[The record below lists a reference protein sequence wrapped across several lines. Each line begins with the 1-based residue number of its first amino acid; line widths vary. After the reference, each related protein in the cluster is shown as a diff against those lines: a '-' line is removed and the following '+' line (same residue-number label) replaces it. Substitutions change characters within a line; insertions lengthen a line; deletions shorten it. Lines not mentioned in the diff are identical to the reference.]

1 MRRIEFIAP
10 VEAMRGNLS
19 GSQRLTYPTQNNRA
33 WDSPSNKRN
42 YSTNYSSRYIG
53 SKRAMNGKKFFS
65 VKTKTAVTMSP
76 KMREQQAVLSVG
88 SVMANLI
95 MADLRTL
102 VRLQELFKISPE
114 ISQGWSFKRWISVY
128 TRNGLKNKKHIVF
141 PTTGSQ
147 AAIIFVNPYITAA
160 APSQAYDVNDH
171 FPAELIY
178 KFALQLG
185 DANLTKNT
193 VTFDGAKYEMFN
205 MAGQTWA
212 ANRTAESGLV
222 IGKPIGYIFL
232 NGRIAPNVTSGG
244 FVIPS
249 GGGQIKF
256 IPGPEYMTGVPVYT
270 TEEGEEVAV
279 ETTDEVIA
287 SGDYIAHN

>member
-1 MRRIEFIAP
+1 MRRIEFLAP

-42 YSTNYSSRYIG
+42 YSTNYSTRYIG

-147 AAIIFVNPYITAA
+147 AAIVFVNPYITAA
-160 APSQAYDVNDH
+160 APSQAYNVNDR
-171 FPAELIY
+171 FPLDLIY

-193 VTFDGAKYEMFN
+193 VKFDGVDYELFN
-205 MAGQTWA
+205 IAGQSWA
-212 ANRTAESGLV
+212 ANRSSEGGLMIDRPIGRIFVNGHDAESV
-222 IGKPIGYIFL
+222 P
-232 NGRIAPNVTSGG
+232 TGG

-256 IPGPEYMTGVPVYT
+256 IPGPEYLTGVPVYT
-270 TEEGEEVAV
+270 TEESEEVAV

-287 SGDYIAHN
+287 SGEYIAHN

>member
-1 MRRIEFIAP
+1 MRKIEFLAP

-42 YSTNYSSRYIG
+42 YATNYGTRYIG
-53 SKRAMNGKKFFS
+53 NKRAQTGKKFFA

-102 VRLQELFKISPE
+102 VALQQLWSISPE
-114 ISQGWSFKRWISVY
+114 FSQGWSFKRWISVY
-128 TRNGLKNKKHIVF
+128 TRNGLKSKRHIVF

-160 APSQAYDVNDH
+160 APSQAYSVNDR
-171 FPAELIY
+171 FPSDLIY
-178 KFALQLG
+178 KFAMQLS
-185 DANLTKNT
+185 DTDLA
-193 VTFDGAKYEMFN
+193 MFN
-205 MAGQTWA
+205 LECNGVTYQFFNQVGKTWA
-212 ANRTAESGLV
+212 ENRGESGSLT
-222 IGKPIGYIFL
+222 GKLIANTFV
-232 NGRIAPNVTSGG
+232 NGRLADTPAGGG

-249 GGGQIKF
+249 AGGAVKF
-256 IPGPEYMTGVPVYT
+256 TPSPEYIGGLPLYAV
-270 TEEGEEVAV
+270 EDGEEVAV
-279 ETTDEVIA
+279 ETTDVVA
-287 SGDYIAHN
+287 TGTGYTAHN